1 MVTPL
6 RIVDDTA
13 PLGTPPADGL
23 RADPAGSLPQ
33 MAAKKRVYLET
44 FGCQMNILDSEL
56 VRDQLLTLG
65 YSFVKTDVDADIVLY
80 NTCAV
85 RELSE
90 QKVLS
95 RLGVMQ
101 KRKKDQP
108 DLVVGMLGC
117 MAERTGKELSARLK
131 HLDVVVGPSELDRLP
146 ALLEQITH
154 ERAEGRRH
162 RYALRPDAGL

>member
-6 RIVDDTA
+6 RIVSSDVDDNA
-13 PLGTPPADGL
+13 PAAAA
-23 RADPAGSLPQ
+23 RGSS
-33 MAAKKRVYLET
+33 KRVFLET

-65 YSFVKTDVDADIVLY
+65 YSFVQSDADADIVLY

-85 RELSE
+85 RAQSE

-101 KRKKDQP
+101 KRKQERP
-108 DLVVGMLGC
+108 DLVTGILGC
-117 MAERTGKELSARLK
+117 MAERTG
-131 HLDVVVGPSELDRLP
+131 
-146 ALLEQITH
+146 
-154 ERAEGRRH
+154 
-162 RYALRPDAGL
+162 